1 METLAPPDRPIG
13 DNAALL
19 DAVIAGT
26 GIEPTGPEAAAEPA
40 AETDAE
46 PAGMPPPADIA
57 ARAAARRAL
66 RARATR
72 LLAAIDAA
80 LSAQLDAILHHSS
93 FQRLES
99 LWRGVWWLCE
109 DMDRDAKLRLRIL
122 DARWG
127 EVARD
132 LERALTFDQ
141 STLFTRIYSD
151 EFGTPGGEPFGMIV
165 VDHPL
170 WHRPGGR
177 ERTDDV
183 AALMALSEVAAA
195 AFCPFVFGVDPRL
208 VGMDGF
214 DEIDLR
220 QDLAGVFGGRE
231 FAGWDRLRRMSDAR
245 FLAAVAPR
253 MLLRHRHRGRD
264 LWRMGFVYDEQVA
277 GPDDLLWLSGGFAL
291 AQVSARA
298 MRLHRW
304 PAAIRGATAAD
315 EGGTV
320 EGPARHF
327 LPGDRTRDRA
337 RIAVRQPTENAV
349 SEEQEIELN
358 LAGIIAL
365 RQLPYVGSA
374 AFLNLPSL
382 HKPPD
387 YDSEAA
393 RMNAKMNAMLN
404 YIMCVCRFAHYLKVM
419 ARDWVGKYS
428 DARECQKLL
437 EDWLRKYVTGNDD
450 ASDEM
455 RRRYPLREARVI
467 VEEEPGKPGTYR
479 CEIALRPHYQLDQI
493 ASEFRLTTAIGREV
507 PA

>member
-1 METLAPPDRPIG
+1 METFAPPRADGAGG
-13 DNAALL
+13 DAA
-19 DAVIAGT
+19 
-26 GIEPTGPEAAAEPA
+26 GPA
-40 AETDAE
+40 TS
-46 PAGMPPPADIA
+46 PPPHPADGAVAAVAAA
-57 ARAAARRAL
+57 ARAAR
-66 RARATR
+66 RARAAR

-80 LSAQLDAILHHSS
+80 LSAQLDAVLHHPS
-93 FQRLES
+93 FQRLEA
-99 LWRGVWWLCE
+99 LWRGVRWLCE
-109 DMDRDAKLRLRIL
+109 DMDGDAKLRLRIL
-122 DARWG
+122 DCRWG
-127 EVARD
+127 EAARD
-132 LERALTFDQ
+132 LERALAFDQ
-141 STLFTRIYSD
+141 STLFERVYSD

-165 VDHPL
+165 VDHQI

-183 AALMALSEVAAA
+183 AALMGLSEVAAA

-208 VGMDGF
+208 AGMDGF

-220 QDLAGVFGGRE
+220 QDLAGAFAGRD
-231 FAGWDRLRRMSDAR
+231 FAGWDRLRRMPDAR

-253 MLLRHRHRGRD
+253 LLLRPRHRGRD
-264 LWRMGFVYDEQVA
+264 LWRLGFVYDEQVA
-277 GPDDLLWLSGGFAL
+277 SAADLLWLSGGFAL
-291 AQVSARA
+291 AQVAARA

-304 PAAIRGATAAD
+304 PAAIRGAAAAS

-320 EGPARHF
+320 GGPARHF
-327 LPGDRTRDRA
+327 LPADLTHDPA
-337 RIAVRQPTENAV
+337 RIVIRQPTENAV

-365 RQLPYVGSA
+365 RQLPYVGAA

-382 HKPPD
+382 HRPPD

-404 YIMCVCRFAHYLKVM
+404 YIMCVCRFAHFLKVM
-419 ARDWVGKYS
+419 ARDWVGKYT
-428 DARECQKLL
+428 DAKQCEALL
-437 EDWLRKYVTGNDD
+437 SDWLRKYVTGNDD

-467 VEEEPGKPGTYR
+467 VEDEPGKPGTYR

-493 ASEFRLTTAIGREV
+493 ASEFRLTTAIGRETGS
-507 PA
+507 